1 MSTLR
6 SDRGPATVVQEYREL
21 KREDRSVILL
31 FEIPNRLIAVGSD
44 GAVVASIVA
53 PEFEEGEVYFF
64 NRAAH
69 EEKISKTLARQ
80 GRKVRFIPGP
90 FADHRGR
97 SSGPEPA
104 VYRHAG

>member
-6 SDRGPATVVQEYREL
+6 SDRGRATVVQEYREL

-31 FEIPNRLIAVGSD
+31 FKIPNRLIAVGSD
-44 GAVVASIVA
+44 GATVASIVA
-53 PEFEEGEVYFF
+53 PEYEEGNVYFF

-69 EEKISKTLARQ
+69 EEEISKTLARQ

-90 FADHRGR
+90 FADHHGR
-97 SSGPEPA
+97 PSGPEPA